1 MKRLT
6 LTLGLSFRDEGGS
19 SVDSTAPTLSNPLD
33 AANGATAATG
43 SVVTDEANGTLYWVV
58 STSATAP
65 TAAQVKAG
73 NDHTGSAAA
82 ADGSQSVTG
91 TGTQTITPAPS
102 GLSGSTAYTIHFM
115 HEDAAGNQSGVAS
128 GDGFTTDAAPDVT
141 APTLSSPVDTADGE
155 DAATGSV
162 DTNEANGTLYW
173 VVTTSATAPSAAQ
186 VKAGQDNSG
195 SAAADDGSQSVS
207 TTGTQPLSPAPSG
220 LSQSTAYTIHFM
232 HEDATGNQSTVVSG
246 DGFTTGPTYGVGI
259 SMSFGTGSAVGTTDT
274 LGPTD
279 NGRDNWQDFTGNAF
293 SEASI
298 EDSDGSATTLDA
310 VAANFFGAGAST
322 ISTDDTS
329 DEYHIF
335 NDGLRADTGG
345 STITLTDIPWP
356 CDILVFYDERT
367 GTPSGQS
374 MSISDG
380 TTTYFIET
388 DATGQWAG
396 SFSKNTNTV
405 SGSGAIGNYVEF
417 AGNTSTSVTITATS
431 ETNSNL
437 MICGLQL
444 VRRTDLF
451 FLADEEEGNV
461 PTFDTVAAMVA
472 GAASLSDG
480 TMADT
485 RSHTTVGDGGGAS
498 WIITDGVSPPT
509 ADGITV
515 HNLGGD
521 KRASLARWPSGEYDV
536 RSVGVF
542 GSGNPNTST
551 SGADVSTR
559 LSSLF
564 AYMSSRGG
572 GTIYL
577 PENISCANTVF
588 EADVSEENA
597 ILFKQKLWT
606 KIFPSNPVAGT
617 YVWDFP
623 TTGTNLSHVFFE
635 GIYLRG
641 ESDFSTVCNGI
652 RVGPINQGRMVNC
665 RAHFIVGTAFYISG
679 YNNSRVDL
687 TTFKCGQASSGRY
700 AQVFTASSQKGNTC
714 NDIVYSGATERDE
727 LGISFE
733 GTHLLRT
740 ESSIKLHGGDEVRR
754 ALRVLRC
761 LGFDLEAICSQNWGA
776 NSNSEF
782 IWIGDNGN
790 VGTHGEVPDQV
801 SSSVPQNTN
810 GRLTINTMHNVS
822 YQGTGTGNWCVV
834 DLGASPS
841 QLKLEG
847 LIRRQTGGAANIIQI
862 DDNQTSAI
870 FIDDSLKFDP
880 GISVGNQTTGSAH
893 Q

>member
-195 SAAADDGSQSVS
+195 SAAADSGSQSVS
-207 TTGTQPLSPAPSG
+207 STGTQPLSPAPSG

-232 HEDATGNQSTVVSG
+232 HEDSTGNQSTVVSG

-259 SMSFGTGSAVGTTDT
+259 SISYGSGSAVGTTDT

-279 NGRDNWQDFTGNAF
+279 SGRDNWQDETDNNATT
-293 SEASI
+293 SSVP
-298 EDSDGSATTLDA
+298 DSDGTTTTLDV
-310 VAANFFGAGAST
+310 VADDFFANGATT
-322 ISTDDTS
+322 ISADDAS

-335 NDGLRADTGG
+335 DGGLRAKTAAAAANGEG

-367 GTPSGQS
+367 GTPAGQS
-374 MSISDG
+374 TSISDG

-388 DATGQWAG
+388 DATGQWTG

-417 AGNTSTSVTITATS
+417 AGNTSTSVTITATG

-451 FLADEEEGNV
+451 F
-461 PTFDTVAAMVA
+461 
-472 GAASLSDG
+472 
-480 TMADT
+480 
-485 RSHTTVGDGGGAS
+485 
-498 WIITDGVSPPT
+498 
-509 ADGITV
+509 
-515 HNLGGD
+515 
-521 KRASLARWPSGEYDV
+521 
-536 RSVGVF
+536 
-542 GSGNPNTST
+542 
-551 SGADVSTR
+551 
-559 LSSLF
+559 
-564 AYMSSRGG
+564 
-572 GTIYL
+572 
-577 PENISCANTVF
+577 
-588 EADVSEENA
+588 
-597 ILFKQKLWT
+597 
-606 KIFPSNPVAGT
+606 
-617 YVWDFP
+617 
-623 TTGTNLSHVFFE
+623 
-635 GIYLRG
+635 
-641 ESDFSTVCNGI
+641 
-652 RVGPINQGRMVNC
+652 
-665 RAHFIVGTAFYISG
+665 
-679 YNNSRVDL
+679 
-687 TTFKCGQASSGRY
+687 
-700 AQVFTASSQKGNTC
+700 
-714 NDIVYSGATERDE
+714 
-727 LGISFE
+727 
-733 GTHLLRT
+733 
-740 ESSIKLHGGDEVRR
+740 
-754 ALRVLRC
+754 
-761 LGFDLEAICSQNWGA
+761 
-776 NSNSEF
+776 
-782 IWIGDNGN
+782 
-790 VGTHGEVPDQV
+790 
-801 SSSVPQNTN
+801 
-810 GRLTINTMHNVS
+810 
-822 YQGTGTGNWCVV
+822 
-834 DLGASPS
+834 
-841 QLKLEG
+841 
-847 LIRRQTGGAANIIQI
+847 
-862 DDNQTSAI
+862 
-870 FIDDSLKFDP
+870 
-880 GISVGNQTTGSAH
+880 
-893 Q
+893 